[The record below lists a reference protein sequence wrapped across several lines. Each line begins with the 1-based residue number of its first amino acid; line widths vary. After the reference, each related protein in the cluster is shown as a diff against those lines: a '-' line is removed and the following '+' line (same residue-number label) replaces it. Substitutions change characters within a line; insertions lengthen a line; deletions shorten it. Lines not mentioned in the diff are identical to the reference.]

1 VYIQK
6 SERGYSYHTFLKGCT
21 MKKPIKQ
28 TVKPPKKKGKIKG
41 ILLLLVAA
49 VFFGYMVY
57 AGADITGFLALII
70 GLVSSFMGII
80 YLWSPGKTTKK
91 KGSKRLK

>member
-1 VYIQK
+1 M
-6 SERGYSYHTFLKGCT
+6 
-21 MKKPIKQ
+21 MKKPKKQ
-28 TVKPPKKKGKIKG
+28 IAKPPKKKGKVKG

-57 AGADITGFLALII
+57 EGADITGFIALII

-80 YLWSPGKTTKK
+80 YLWSPGKATKS
-91 KGSKRLK
+91 KGKKRLK